1 VSADKELAIT
11 ESAKDSI
18 REGIGHILAACHGLE
33 PHPMPRDDRGWVGFE
48 LGLRLWTFDLQRV
61 LERAVTFQALGIEA
75 FDMESGSP
83 ESRPHAKVVWWVL
96 IGERL

>member
-1 VSADKELAIT
+1 MSADKELAIT

-61 LERAVTFQALGIEA
+61 
-75 FDMESGSP
+75 MESGSP

-96 IGERL
+96 IGQRL